1 MRNIF
6 RGNNKTSSDKGEKEP
21 LLRSMQEDNLLLI
34 EAAFNGDIAS
44 VKTLLAKNNIDINFQ
59 GRHEKTALYE
69 ASKNGHTDVVK
80 ELLEAGADANTI
92 AKNGKEAN
100 SALFAAIVLPD
111 FRTENLKFSLDFFS

>member
-6 RGNNKTSSDKGEKEP
+6 GRNKKTSPNKGEKEP

-92 AKNGKEAN
+92 AKNGK
-100 SALFAAIVLPD
+100 
-111 FRTENLKFSLDFFS
+111 